1 MSGAVEQ
8 RWMVIRQ
15 AKPEQRQT
23 RTVTRQVAP
32 VRAAQ
37 SAGWM
42 HRIFARTEP
51 TTFQKC
57 LAVHMAGAAPRSA
70 MH

>member
-1 MSGAVEQ
+1 MTGIAE
-8 RWMVIRQ
+8 RWTVVRQ
-15 AKPEQRQT
+15 VQPEQRPM
-23 RTVTRQVAP
+23 RTITRQVSPSQAP
-32 VRAAQ
+32 R

-42 HRIFARTEP
+42 QRIFARAEP

-57 LAVHMAGAAPRSA
+57 LAVHMASAAPRSA

>member
-1 MSGAVEQ
+1 MTGAVE
-8 RWMVIRQ
+8 RWMVVRQ
-15 AKPEQRQT
+15 AKSET
-23 RTVTRQVAP
+23 RPVTRHVGP
-32 VRAAQ
+32 VEASQ

-42 HRIFARTEP
+42 HRIFARPEP

-57 LAVHMAGAAPRSA
+57 LAVHMASAAPRSA